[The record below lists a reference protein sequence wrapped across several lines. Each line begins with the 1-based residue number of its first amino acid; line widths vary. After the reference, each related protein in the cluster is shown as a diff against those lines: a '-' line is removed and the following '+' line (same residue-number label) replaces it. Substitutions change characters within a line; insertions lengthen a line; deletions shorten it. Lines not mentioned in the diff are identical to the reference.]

1 MTDDEPRPLPE
12 VLARIGVS
20 AVPYVGSPLLVLLD
34 EVLTRRR
41 AAASKLMSEI
51 TAVAGGQEN
60 LTLRLANPEIEAL
73 FIDGFETAM
82 RTSITAKQKL
92 LAEVIA
98 QALLDDAKVDASQ
111 LYVMA
116 LRDLEAPH
124 IRALARLAR
133 IVEELRSQ
141 LPSDVLQRPRFVDR
155 ANEQVRGVWNA
166 EPAPVQAA
174 LVRTGCVQ
182 FSRGPVISSHKI
194 DEHITDFGFGLL
206 DDIERHG
213 WTDQDGRGE

>member
-73 FIDGFETAM
+73 FIDGFETAVKP
-82 RTSITAKQKL
+82 R
-92 LAEVIA
+92 EV
-98 QALLDDAKVDASQ
+98 V
-111 LYVMA
+111 
-116 LRDLEAPH
+116 
-124 IRALARLAR
+124 
-133 IVEELRSQ
+133 
-141 LPSDVLQRPRFVDR
+141 
-155 ANEQVRGVWNA
+155 
-166 EPAPVQAA
+166 
-174 LVRTGCVQ
+174 
-182 FSRGPVISSHKI
+182 
-194 DEHITDFGFGLL
+194 
-206 DDIERHG
+206 
-213 WTDQDGRGE
+213 